1 MLRYRYVVRQSNGK
15 KVTRVMEAQNEN
27 EIVQVVEAA
36 AGRVLSIEAIETSS
50 VQKKSFFSPKKVKLE
65 SLMIFCRQIYSLI
78 KAGVPIMRAMKGLAD
93 STTDKALNLALLS
106 VTHELSKGRPLSCAM
121 QDHPHVFDELF
132 ISLVKV
138 GENTGRLDET
148 MFQLAQYYEL
158 EVENMRRIKAA
169 FRYPTFIMIA
179 LVSAV
184 IILNIF
190 FVPQFVGI
198 FSSFNAELPLPT
210 KILIFTSKMFVDY
223 GWLMLIIFIAGAS
236 IFSAWKKE
244 EKGRLIW
251 DRFKL
256 QLYAYGPLLNRIL
269 VSRFSR
275 TLSLMLRAGIP
286 MNVALQMS
294 GEVLDN
300 RYLDKEVDKMKNAV
314 ESGLNLSTV
323 TAESTIFTPLIHQ
336 MIQVGEE
343 TGQVDNLLLGVSDYY
358 DREVDYDLKR
368 FADHIEPILLLIS
381 GGFVMLIAFSIF
393 LPMWDM
399 YSLINKS

>member
-1 MLRYRYVVRQSNGK
+1 MLQYRCIFRQVDGK
-15 KVTRVMEAQNEN
+15 KVSSVIEGASEREVLNVLEASG
-27 EIVQVVEAA
+27 AK
-36 AGRVLSIEAIETSS
+36 VLSIQAMESS
-50 VQKKSFFSPKKVKLE
+50 SFCQKIKPVRKVKLE
-65 SLMIFCRQIYSLI
+65 ALMIFCRQFYSLI
-78 KAGVPIMRAMKGLAD
+78 KAGVPLMRAIKGL
-93 STTDKALNLALLS
+93 SENTLDKQLKAALIS
-106 VTHELSKGRPLSCAM
+106 VTYELSKGRPLSCAM
-121 QDHPHVFDELF
+121 KDSPHVFDDLF
-132 ISLVKV
+132 VSLVKV

-184 IILNIF
+184 VILNIF
-190 FVPQFVGI
+190 FIPQFVGI
-198 FSSFNAELPLPT
+198 FSSFNVELPLPT
-210 KILIFTSKMFVDY
+210 KILIFTSKMFVEY
-223 GWLMLIIFIAGAS
+223 GWLMLIFFIIAAS
-236 IFSAWKKE
+236 IFTAWKKE
-244 EKGRLIW
+244 EKGRLKW
-251 DRFKL
+251 DGFKL
-256 QLYAYGPLLNRIL
+256 RVYVYGGLLKRIL

-294 GEVLDN
+294 GEVLEN
-300 RYLDKEVDKMKNAV
+300 RYLDKEVEKMKNAV

-323 TAESTIFTPLIHQ
+323 TAESSIFTPLIHQ

-343 TGQVDNLLLGVSDYY
+343 TGQIDNLLLGVSDYY

-368 FADHIEPILLLIS
+368 FSDHIEPFLLLIS

-399 YSLINKS
+399 YSLVNKS